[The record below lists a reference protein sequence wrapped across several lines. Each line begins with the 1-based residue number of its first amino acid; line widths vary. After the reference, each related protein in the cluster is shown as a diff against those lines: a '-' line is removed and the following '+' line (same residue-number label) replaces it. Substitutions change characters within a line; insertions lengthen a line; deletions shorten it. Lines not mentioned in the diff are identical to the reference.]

1 MLELGRFEP
10 WAKEPKTKGKWDWE
24 DQIYSVVML
33 QLAETNFSCVDAPVS
48 FLRSASKTLTMC
60 CIYSKT
66 VICIDEK
73 NLHC

>member
-48 FLRSASKTLTMC
+48 FLC
-60 CIYSKT
+60 FQNFDN
-66 VICIDEK
+66 V
-73 NLHC
+73 LHLQ